1 MTFGKSIATCMA
13 KYAVFS
19 GRASRSEYWWFYLFT
34 VLMSWGASIVGAV
47 TFPDPELAEIFSIII
62 SLVFLLPALAAAT
75 RRLHDTGRSGWWQL
89 LYLTVIGGIFV
100 IVWLATDTEK
110 SDNKYGSY
118 ENSAPTY

>member
-1 MTFGKSIATCMA
+1 MTFGKSIAICMA

-34 VLMSWGASIVGAV
+34 LLMSWGASIVGAV
-47 TFPDPELAEIFSIII
+47 TFPDPVLAEISSIIVL
-62 SLVFLLPALAAAT
+62 LVFLLPSLAAAT

>member
-34 VLMSWGASIVGAV
+34 LLMSWGASIVGAV
-47 TFPDPELAEIFSIII
+47 TFPDPVLAEISSIIVL
-62 SLVFLLPALAAAT
+62 LVFLLPSLAAAT